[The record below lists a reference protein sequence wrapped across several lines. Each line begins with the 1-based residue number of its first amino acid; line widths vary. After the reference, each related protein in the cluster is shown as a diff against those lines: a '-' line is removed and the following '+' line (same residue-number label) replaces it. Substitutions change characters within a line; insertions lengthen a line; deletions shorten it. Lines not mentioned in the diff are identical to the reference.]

1 MAAGGCSPG
10 TVLLPAEGCTMSV
23 VRAPTSAASGEAAT
37 LVLRATG
44 ALGGGVEHRVRLVP
58 EAPETLPWA
67 HEGPLTEWTALANGS
82 VQGPATATVRA
93 LVPPQERGQAHL
105 ILQGSPRFSAAL
117 ACPSVATSPCTVQAR
132 FDPGPSPAPG
142 VLEAL
147 WTLRDGQGRA
157 RARGVL
163 RAVVLAS
170 APLAPGT
177 SAGADSPWTGPGM
190 AGTRGLA
197 RLDFGDP
204 EVPLSEPLS
213 LTLTGSGP
221 VPNPAGWQIVGDRAA
236 FSLERDGSSCLQETV
251 SRPCTLRV
259 RFHADA
265 PGLRHAALG
274 HVDAAL
280 PPLPLLGRGLTRPA
294 AAPRTSPDG
303 ALAFDAEAGPA
314 APRSL
319 TFDASGHPEARL
331 GALSLEGPGYRRE
344 PLQGIDCPGEDAPW
358 WPGDRCTLPLRWDG
372 TATALAGG
380 TVRWQAQS
388 PATTHAE
395 SRALTLREAPA
406 PASVGNVGAGGGA
419 AGPLATLGLLV
430 ASLLLAGCSW
440 APPRPWQKD
449 LLARDE
455 MRLDGDP
462 LEQRF
467 QQHIY
472 SSKENSS
479 GGTSVGGGGCGCN

>member
-1 MAAGGCSPG
+1 M
-10 TVLLPAEGCTMSV
+10 
-23 VRAPTSAASGEAAT
+23 
-37 LVLRATG
+37 
-44 ALGGGVEHRVRLVP
+44 RLVQ
-58 EAPETLPWA
+58 EGAELAPWA
-67 HEGPLTEWTALANGS
+67 HDGPLTEWVALANGMAAT
-82 VQGPATATVRA
+82 VGAAGTVATLQGPSSATVRA
-93 LVPPQERGQAHL
+93 LIPPQERGRAEL
-105 ILQGSPRFSAAL
+105 VLQGSSVFSATL
-117 ACPSVATSPCTVQAR
+117 ACPSLTTSPCTLQAR
-132 FDPGPSPAPG
+132 LDLGPASTPG
-142 VLEAL
+142 VLEAQ

-157 RARGVL
+157 RARGGL

-170 APLAPGT
+170 APLAPAVN
-177 SAGADSPWTGPGM
+177 AGAEGPWAGPG
-190 AGTRGLA
+190 ATAARALA
-197 RLDFGDP
+197 LLDFGVQEAP
-204 EVPLSEPLS
+204 VSEPFS

-221 VPNPAGWQIVGDRAA
+221 APSAAGWQIVGDRAA
-236 FSLERDGSSCLQETV
+236 FSLEREGSSCLQEAA

-259 RFHADA
+259 RPHPDA

-280 PPLPLLGRGLTRPA
+280 PPLPLLARGLARPA
-294 AAPRTSPDG
+294 ALPRASADG
-303 ALAFDAEAGPA
+303 PVAFDAEAGPA
-314 APRSL
+314 ALRAL
-319 TFDASGHPEARL
+319 TFDAIGHPETRL
-331 GALSLEGPGYRRE
+331 DAVNLDGAGYRRE
-344 PLQGIDCPGEDAPW
+344 PLQGVDCPGEDAPW

-372 TATALAGG
+372 TAAALAGG
-380 TVRWQAQS
+380 TLRWQAQS
-388 PATTHAE
+388 PGAVHAE
-395 SRALTLREAPA
+395 SRALALREAPA

-479 GGTSVGGGGCGCN
+479 GGAGVGGGGCGCN